1 MPRVHFKSPLEDL
14 TVEVAEGTS
23 ILEAAEHCGAHV
35 GHSCG
40 GVCAC
45 STCHVYVKVGG
56 ESLTEQQDEE
66 IDRLDQ
72 AFDVR
77 PTSRLGCQAEVGK
90 ADVDVTIS
98 EESLIAWFDENPAA
112 RKEFEAK
119 GLWPLKK

>member
-1 MPRVHFKSPLEDL
+1 MPKVHFKSPLEDL
-14 TVEVAEGTS
+14 TVEVPAGTS
-23 ILEAAEHCGAHV
+23 ILEAAEHCGARV

-45 STCHVYVKVGG
+45 STCHVYVKLGL
-56 ESLTEQQDEE
+56 ETLTEQEDEE
-66 IDRLDQ
+66 VDRLDQ

-77 PTSRLGCQAEVGK
+77 PSSRLGCQAEVGE

-98 EESLIAWFDENPAA
+98 EESLTAWFDENPAA
-112 RKEFEAK
+112 RRELEAR